1 MAKPEEERFSL
12 VTANMIEAVHYGVN
26 SLHKKNLTTIDPD
39 NIQFVGNLIKS
50 FDKHF
55 LIQEFIKKS
64 YMHWDKV
71 KERDES
77 FFITHA
83 STVFSFLPEIYIN
96 MFTDLFTAVDNDGK
110 KVVQQNLKD
119 DIWGI
124 FDAMVKISI
133 KYTHKMR
140 ATKGSDFLSNVN
152 VQQHATTWKLQL

>member
-12 VTANMIEAVHYGVN
+12 VTANMIEAVHYGVS

-39 NIQFVGNLIKS
+39 NIKFVGEFIKTL
-50 FDKHF
+50 DNHF

-64 YMHWDKV
+64 HMHWDKI
-71 KERDES
+71 KDRDES

-83 STVFSFLPEIYIN
+83 SEVFSFLPKTYIS
-96 MFTDLFTAVDNDGK
+96 MFTDLFTAVDKEGK
-110 KVVQQNLKD
+110 KVVGQNLKD

-133 KYTHKMR
+133 RYTHKR
-140 ATKGSDFLSNVN
+140 RTKEADFIKDVD
-152 VQQHATTWKLQL
+152 VQTHATIWKLQL